1 MNSKAVSPLIGFIL
15 LMAIVMGLIGILQS
29 TAVPQWNK
37 AVEAK
42 HLSELKYGVADV
54 SEVISLSASTGNPA
68 KVVLK
73 AGVDYP
79 NYYVLVS
86 PPKAST
92 TISSKDLGI
101 RVDGDVSVGG
111 ERREFRLEN
120 TTSAII
126 VEPNYFYSSR
136 SKLIY
141 EHSAVLRLEDSFVLK
156 ESDQISFSN
165 NSISLYIIKAN
176 FNSFATTESANL
188 IFIPVSIGGRNLFSG
203 NISFECF
210 DEKTA
215 EWWNATLSK
224 VYEGNSEVKISRTGN
239 VVSLENLKNVTLS
252 ISVFEAY
259 ALATGEILPN
269 PSQVQYNLIAIT
281 STSFN
286 VYLYS
291 TLGLGARVVDN
302 YGNPIRGVGV
312 VINDPCNGDTQKIS
326 DERGEVWY
334 YFNANCTGNQLVNFV
349 ADGSTVTF
357 NINVEQPPSSG
368 GGGGG
373 TFTLRWYKNPGTSQ
387 ISSYVWDVRNTTNQ
401 TNFYV
406 NAIFQGGVVAF
417 VPIYFVLNNT
427 TIVSISDRSSQTNST
442 GWAYV
447 NLTANMNGSVAIA
460 AILGD
465 SSAIL
470 NITVVNA
477 GAVNL
482 PPTIP
487 NLVTDKKYYRSGE
500 TITATA
506 SGSTDPNGDP
516 ITYYYRF
523 YDLTSNSLLRD
534 WSTTNTY
541 AITAS
546 EEGHRIR
553 VYAKACDD
561 SNACS
566 QEVFTD
572 VGVIKVIEIRDTT
585 QIYDSYVR
593 STAAN
598 TNYGSSTLLYSGRT
612 NPNHIWRTFIKFDL
626 PPEITDARIMNA
638 TLFLYKSGHS
648 GTPTAINLGA
658 HRVLASWSETTIN
671 WNNQPSFETNPTN
684 SITPPTTNNIYLAW
698 NVTTDVQLF
707 ADGTANYGW
716 CIKSSNENQ
725 ATRITF
731 NSKENSNTATRPYLR
746 IEFAPKVD

>member
-1 MNSKAVSPLIGFIL
+1 
-15 LMAIVMGLIGILQS
+15 
-29 TAVPQWNK
+29 
-37 AVEAK
+37 
-42 HLSELKYGVADV
+42 
-54 SEVISLSASTGNPA
+54 
-68 KVVLK
+68 
-73 AGVDYP
+73 
-79 NYYVLVS
+79 
-86 PPKAST
+86 
-92 TISSKDLGI
+92 
-101 RVDGDVSVGG
+101 
-111 ERREFRLEN
+111 
-120 TTSAII
+120 
-126 VEPNYFYSSR
+126 
-136 SKLIY
+136 
-141 EHSAVLRLEDSFVLK
+141 
-156 ESDQISFSN
+156 
-165 NSISLYIIKAN
+165 
-176 FNSFATTESANL
+176 
-188 IFIPVSIGGRNLFSG
+188 
-203 NISFECF
+203 
-210 DEKTA
+210 
-215 EWWNATLSK
+215 
-224 VYEGNSEVKISRTGN
+224 
-239 VVSLENLKNVTLS
+239 
-252 ISVFEAY
+252 
-259 ALATGEILPN
+259 
-269 PSQVQYNLIAIT
+269 
-281 STSFN
+281 
-286 VYLYS
+286 
-291 TLGLGARVVDN
+291 
-302 YGNPIRGVGV
+302 
-312 VINDPCNGDTQKIS
+312 
-326 DERGEVWY
+326 
-334 YFNANCTGNQLVNFV
+334 
-349 ADGSTVTF
+349 
-357 NINVEQPPSSG
+357 
-368 GGGGG
+368 
-373 TFTLRWYKNPGTSQ
+373 
-387 ISSYVWDVRNTTNQ
+387 
-401 TNFYV
+401 
-406 NAIFQGGVVAF
+406 
-417 VPIYFVLNNT
+417 LNNT

-460 AILGD
+460 VILGD

-523 YDLTSNSLLRD
+523 YDLTFNSLLRD

-541 AITAS
+541 AISET
-546 EEGHRIR
+546 EEGHKIR

-561 SNACS
+561 SNVCS

-572 VGVIKVIEIRDTT
+572 VGVIKVIEIGDTT

-598 TNYGSSTLLYSGRT
+598 TNYGSSTVLYSGRT

-638 TLFLYKSGHS
+638 TLFLYKSSHS

-746 IEFAPKVD
+746 IEFAPKID